1 MTGRETYAVTMRERA
16 GDGPAVGGL
25 AVMAGAAAVFAVV
38 MAGTTLPTPLYA
50 LYRQQIGFSELLVTV
65 IFAVYA
71 VGVIGVLAVAG
82 NVSDTVGRRRVAM
95 LGVAMAMVSAL
106 CFLVQGGLPLLFLGR
121 LFSGLSAGLFTGAA
135 TAYVL
140 ELAPPGR
147 RSGAALTATAANMGG
162 LGMGPVLA
170 GVLSQYAPWP
180 LRLTFAVHLA
190 MLAVSAVI
198 VFALPETVPRPRPW
212 SAVRVSRPAVPP
224 AVRAVFAPSA
234 VAVFVGFALL
244 GVFTSVSPAFL
255 GEYLGIDNRAL
266 VGLIVFAA
274 FAGSASG
281 QLLEGPVGAARSLTA
296 GCWVL
301 LAGMCCLAAALG
313 AVSLPLLVCGAV
325 VGGGGQGLSLRG
337 SIDLVTAKAPAEDRA
352 ATVSALFLVAYTGI
366 SLPVVGIGVVA
377 QFYGLRHAGLVF
389 AVIMAVLATLA
400 GIHLTRRHTVHPG
413 G

>member
-1 MTGRETYAVTMRERA
+1 
-16 GDGPAVGGL
+16 
-25 AVMAGAAAVFAVV
+25 
-38 MAGTTLPTPLYA
+38 
-50 LYRQQIGFSELLVTV
+50 
-65 IFAVYA
+65 
-71 VGVIGVLAVAG
+71 
-82 NVSDTVGRRRVAM
+82 
-95 LGVAMAMVSAL
+95 
-106 CFLVQGGLPLLFLGR
+106 
-121 LFSGLSAGLFTGAA
+121 
-135 TAYVL
+135 
-140 ELAPPGR
+140 
-147 RSGAALTATAANMGG
+147 
-162 LGMGPVLA
+162 
-170 GVLSQYAPWP
+170 
-180 LRLTFAVHLA
+180 
-190 MLAVSAVI
+190 
-198 VFALPETVPRPRPW
+198 
-212 SAVRVSRPAVPP
+212 VPP

-366 SLPVVGIGVVA
+366 SLPVVGIGVLA